1 MGVLKNGGVWVIKR
15 VGSFRSKNRG
25 SVSLIY
31 ARNGVLLMAALQ
43 LFTSAMASVLVVEDD
58 KLSQRILGKILGGAG
73 HEILVAESVGKAW
86 ELLRQH
92 PLVDLVIL
100 DNQLG
105 KEWGWELLQGLRADL
120 VFGGLPVAVYTAH
133 TERSSIMKYVELG
146 VQAMLVKPYKGE
158 VLFEEL
164 KKAASVDW
172 TGRLLERPAAACAR
186 LKISE
191 SDYYSTLSAAASAL
205 EKNIQALRVAI
216 AERREDQA
224 LRAPVQQIFNQ
235 SAALGMPV
243 LKSVTEGLVRGIGS
257 KHNATI
263 QGGLRSLESL
273 QVLLR
278 QRSLEYMRVREIAGT
293 GETPRVMKRAITPN
307 DAVVPAAA
315 SQAATFCR
323 RTAASPVWAYGK
335 GFARLEGRELFAKG
349 ELGRLAADLVKQ
361 SPLSEMVEAHS
372 FIAGAPNASMDD
384 VLGAVDSL
392 PKFRALYLKIAT
404 RLGGAQVDS
413 APPEM
418 RDEMAD
424 PDAVIEAENQA
435 ARHALDRL
443 GVYRTM
449 VLVAAARVAQTARVR
464 SPLDLSML
472 LEHTLAV
479 AILSYEVGRM
489 LRLPEEH
496 LPAAAGLV
504 HDAGKWL
511 FALAE
516 PGLYALVLALAHE
529 GGQGAAHAE
538 QGIFG
543 ATHEEAG
550 RLCLEAAQ
558 APVLLL
564 DAAVAHEDLAR
575 VSRAESSAVVASVFL
590 ANHLAWAA
598 VATEEAHGKAI
609 RDGLLDPANQVWET
623 LKEAGVALP
632 LDIPELIEAMTR
644 VSKTAA
650 WISAELVD
658 WGAR

>member
-1 MGVLKNGGVWVIKR
+1 
-15 VGSFRSKNRG
+15 
-25 SVSLIY
+25 
-31 ARNGVLLMAALQ
+31 MA
-43 LFTSAMASVLVVEDD
+43 TVLVVEDD

-73 HEILVAESVGKAW
+73 HEILVAESVAKAW
-86 ELLRQH
+86 ELLRRH

-105 KEWGWELLQGLRADL
+105 KEWGWEFLQGLRADMI
-120 VFGGLPVAVYTAH
+120 FTGLPVAVYTAH
-133 TERSSIMKYVELG
+133 TERSSIMRYVELG

-164 KKAASVDW
+164 KKATAADW

-191 SDYYSTLSAAASAL
+191 SDYYSTLSAAAAAL
-205 EKNIQALRVAI
+205 EKNI
-216 AERREDQA
+216 EA
-224 LRAPVQQIFNQ
+224 LRAAILAKREDHTLREPVQQIFNQ

-243 LKSVTEGLVRGIGS
+243 LRSVAEGLVRGIGS

-263 QGGLRSLESL
+263 QAGLRSLESL
-273 QVLLR
+273 QLLL
-278 QRSLEYMRVREIAGT
+278 QLRSLEYMGVKAMAGASDAPARVRRPA
-293 GETPRVMKRAITPN
+293 MAN

-323 RTAASPVWAYGK
+323 KTAASPIWAYGK
-335 GFARLEGRELFAKG
+335 GFARIEGRELFAKG
-349 ELGRLAADLVKQ
+349 ELGRLAAEWAVKA
-361 SPLSEMVEAHS
+361 PLREMVEAHT
-372 FIAGAPNASMDD
+372 FIARAPNAAIDD
-384 VLGAVDSL
+384 VIGAVTEL
-392 PKFRALYLKIAT
+392 PKFRELYLKIAA
-404 RLGGAQVDS
+404 RLGGGTVDT
-413 APPEM
+413 APPVEL
-418 RDEMAD
+418 EEL
-424 PDAVIEAENQA
+424 DAETVAEASKQA
-435 ARHALDRL
+435 LRHALDRL

-449 VLVAAARVAQTARVR
+449 VLVAAARVAQASRVK

-489 LRLPEEH
+489 LRLPDEH
-496 LPAAAGLV
+496 LPAAAGMV

-511 FALAE
+511 FGLAE
-516 PGLYALVLALAHE
+516 PGLYALVLTLAHE
-529 GGQGAAHAE
+529 GGQGASRAE

-558 APVLLL
+558 APVMLL

-575 VSRAESSAVVASVFL
+575 VSKAESSPVVASVFL

-598 VATEEAHGKAI
+598 VADEAHAKTI
-609 RDGLLDPANQVWET
+609 RDELLKPSNQVWTT

-644 VSKTAA
+644 VSKTSA
-650 WISAELVD
+650 WISAELAE
-658 WGAR
+658 WAGR

>member
-1 MGVLKNGGVWVIKR
+1 
-15 VGSFRSKNRG
+15 
-25 SVSLIY
+25 
-31 ARNGVLLMAALQ
+31 MA
-43 LFTSAMASVLVVEDD
+43 TVLVVEDD

-73 HEILVAESVGKAW
+73 HEILVAEGVAKAW
-86 ELLRQH
+86 ELLRAH

-105 KEWGWELLQGLRADL
+105 KEWGWEFLQGLRADL
-120 VFGGLPVAVYTAH
+120 IFTGLPVAVYTAH
-133 TERSSIMKYVELG
+133 TERSSILKYVELG

-164 KKAASVDW
+164 KKATAVDW
-172 TGRLLERPAAACAR
+172 TGRLMERPAAACAR

-205 EKNIQALRVAI
+205 EKNIQALREAI
-216 AERREDQA
+216 TAKREDQA
-224 LRAPVQQIFNQ
+224 LREPVQQIFNQ

-257 KHNATI
+257 KHNAAI
-263 QGGLRSLESL
+263 QGGLRSLDSL
-273 QVLLR
+273 LILLR
-278 QRSLEYMRVREIAGT
+278 QRSLEYMRVKEMSGGGDA
-293 GETPRVMKRAITPN
+293 PKVLKRAVSAN

-323 RTAASPVWAYGK
+323 RTAGSPVWAYGK

-349 ELGRLAADLVKQ
+349 ELGRIAGEWVVRA
-361 SPLSEMVEAHS
+361 PLREMVEAHT
-372 FIAGAPNASMDD
+372 FIARAPNAAMDD
-384 VLGAVDSL
+384 VIGAVDGL
-392 PKFRALYLKIAT
+392 PKFRELYLKIAA
-404 RLGGAQVDS
+404 RLGGGGVDTT
-413 APPEM
+413 PPVAVD
-418 RDEMAD
+418 DEPID
-424 PDAVIEAENQA
+424 REAEAEAKAQA
-435 ARHALDRL
+435 LRHALDRL

-449 VLVAAARVAQTARVR
+449 VLVAAARVAKASRVK

-489 LRLPEEH
+489 LRLPDEH
-496 LPAAAGLV
+496 LPAAAGMV
-504 HDAGKWL
+504 HDAGKWI

-529 GGQGAAHAE
+529 GGQGAARAE

-550 RLCLEAAQ
+550 RLALEAAH

-575 VSRAESSAVVASVFL
+575 VSKPESSAVVSCLFL

-598 VATEEAHGKAI
+598 VAADEAHAKAI
-609 RDGLLDPANQVWET
+609 RDELLKPTNQVWAT

-632 LDIPELIEAMTR
+632 LDIPELIDAMTR
-644 VSKTAA
+644 VSKTSA
-650 WISAELVD
+650 WISGELAE
-658 WGAR
+658 WAAR

>member
-1 MGVLKNGGVWVIKR
+1 MEL
-15 VGSFRSKNRG
+15 SRS
-25 SVSLIY
+25 
-31 ARNGVLLMAALQ
+31 
-43 LFTSAMASVLVVEDD
+43 
-58 KLSQRILGKILGGAG
+58 
-73 HEILVAESVGKAW
+73 
-86 ELLRQH
+86 H

-105 KEWGWELLQGLRADL
+105 KEWGWEFLQGLRADL
-120 VFGGLPVAVYTAH
+120 IFTGLPVAVYTAH

-164 KKAASVDW
+164 KKATAVDW
-172 TGRLLERPAAACAR
+172 TGRILERPAAACER
-186 LKISE
+186 LKLSE
-191 SDYYSTLSAAASAL
+191 SDYYSMLSAAATEL
-205 EKNIQALRVAI
+205 EKTIAALREAI
-216 AERREDQA
+216 AAKREDQA
-224 LRAPVQQIFNQ
+224 LREPVQKIFNQ

-257 KHNATI
+257 KHNASI
-263 QGGLRSLESL
+263 QAGLRSLDSL
-273 QVLLR
+273 LILLR
-278 QRSLEYMRVREIAGT
+278 QRALEYMRVKEMT
-293 GETPRVMKRAITPN
+293 GGGALTVTRRAVTAN

-335 GFARLEGRELFAKG
+335 GFMRLEGRELFAKG
-349 ELGRLAADLVKQ
+349 ELGKLAAEWVAQ
-361 SPLSEMVEAHS
+361 SPFREMVEAHT
-372 FIAGAPNASMDD
+372 FIARAPNASTDD
-384 VLGAVDSL
+384 VIGAVDEL
-392 PKFRALYLKIAT
+392 PKFRELYLKIAG
-404 RLGGAQVDS
+404 RLGGA
-413 APPEM
+413 APEPEPIGDDDGPID
-418 RDEMAD
+418 R
-424 PDAVIEAENQA
+424 EAEAEAKRQEV
-435 ARHALDRL
+435 RHALDRL

-449 VLVAAARVAQTARVR
+449 VLVAAARVAKASRVK

-489 LRLPEEH
+489 LRLPDEH
-496 LPAAAGLV
+496 LPAAAGMV
-504 HDAGKWL
+504 HDAGKWF

-516 PGLYALVLALAHE
+516 PGLYALVLTLAHE
-529 GGQGAAHAE
+529 GGQGASRAE

-550 RLCLEAAQ
+550 RLCLEAAH

-575 VSRAESSAVVASVFL
+575 VSKPESAPVVASVFL

-598 VATEEAHGKAI
+598 VAADEAHAKAI
-609 RDGLLDPANQVWET
+609 RDELLKPGNQVWAT
-623 LKEAGVALP
+623 LDDAGVTLP

-644 VSKTAA
+644 VSKTSA
-650 WISAELVD
+650 WISAELAEWAVVK
-658 WGAR
+658 